1 MSAAVPNLIT
11 HWVYGSKR
19 HDEIAACPV
28 GHPAPRC
35 QFCAQAAR
43 LVLAD
48 IRESIRGP

>member
-11 HWVYGSKR
+11 HWVCGFKR
-19 HDEIAACPV
+19 HGEIAACPV

-35 QFCAQAAR
+35 RFCAEAAR
-43 LVLAD
+43 LVLRE